1 MDERLKVF
9 ETEEYLNL
17 ETLRDSG
24 EGVCTPVWFALE
36 GGKFYIRTL
45 GNSYKVKRIQANPA
59 ARVAPCEGN
68 GDLKGAWTP
77 AQAAIGGQ
85 VDLDRAQELLNQKYG
100 IRKRLFDL
108 IGRLMGRK
116 WVTVVVELV

>member
-1 MDERLKVF
+1 MDERVKAF

-17 ETLRDSG
+17 ETLRENG
-24 EGVCTPVWFALE
+24 EGVPTPVWFALE

-59 ARVAPCEGN
+59 ARIAPCEGN
-68 GDLKGAWTP
+68 GNLKDAWTP
-77 AQAAIGGQ
+77 AWAAIGDPG
-85 VDLDRAQELLNQKYG
+85 DLDRVQELLNQKYG
-100 IRKRLFDL
+100 VRKRLFDL

-116 WVTVVVELV
+116 WVTIVVELV